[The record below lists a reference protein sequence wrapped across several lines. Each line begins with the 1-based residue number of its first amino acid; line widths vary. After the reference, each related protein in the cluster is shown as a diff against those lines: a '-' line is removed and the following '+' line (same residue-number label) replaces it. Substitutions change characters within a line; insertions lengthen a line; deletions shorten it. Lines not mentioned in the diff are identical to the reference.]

1 MDRMYPYRII
11 RLTRDAH
18 LDLSSGKSSSH
29 LRDEIGDNRLRVV
42 RILLIGFL
50 SLSTLFGQ
58 DLKTKKERLEQI
70 QEQIE
75 KERESIEKQEK
86 LKKNALDDIQDYSS
100 KVKGTQK
107 TLKSLINSLQEK
119 TGELKKT
126 SSRLQD
132 AEYLER
138 QLKGLCRE
146 EFLRLFFLEY
156 SPGIDRYGDRFM
168 ISRMINQTV
177 DTIRDAESDVRQLS
191 SAKGKLEKEVKTT
204 TSKRQQSE
212 KEEKQLSGKIQQLN
226 EKVKMYDIKKSE
238 SEEALSQL
246 SKEAE
251 QLEDLIAKLEYVT
264 EKDDY
269 TYEFASGRIAWPG
282 RGKVVRSFGEYKANA
297 GKFHSNG
304 IDIELPEGSKVVAA
318 EEGVVVF
325 AEWYE
330 SAGKTIIIDHQNGF
344 LTTYSHNGKILVTKG
359 DHVRRGDE
367 IAQSGNVIHF
377 ELRKRRIP
385 VDPMQYLEKQ

>member
-1 MDRMYPYRII
+1 M
-11 RLTRDAH
+11 TRDAY
-18 LDLSSGKSSSH
+18 LDLSSGKSPSH
-29 LRDEIGDNRLRVV
+29 LRDEIGDDRLRIV

-50 SLSTLFGQ
+50 LPTTLFGQ

-70 QEQIE
+70 QERIE
-75 KERESIEKQEK
+75 EERESIEKQEK
-86 LKKNALDDIQDYSS
+86 LKKNALENIQEYSR
-100 KVKGTQK
+100 KADGTQK
-107 TLKSLINSLQEK
+107 TLKSLINSLQTK
-119 TGELKKT
+119 TSELKRTRSK
-126 SSRLQD
+126 LQD
-132 AEYLER
+132 AEYLEG
-138 QLKGLCRE
+138 QLKSLCRE

-177 DTIRDAESDVRQLS
+177 HTIRDAESDVRHLS
-191 SAKGKLEKEVKTT
+191 SARGKLEKEVKST
-204 TSKRQQSE
+204 TSKRKQRE
-212 KEEKQLSGKIQQLN
+212 KESNQLTGKIEQLN

-251 QLEDLIAKLEYVT
+251 QLEDLIAKLEYAT
-264 EKDDY
+264 EKDEY
-269 TYEFASGRIAWPG
+269 TYTFASGNIAWPG
-282 RGKVVRSFGEYKANA
+282 KGKVIRPFGEYVSNSS
-297 GKFHSNG
+297 KFHSNG
-304 IDIELPEGSKVVAA
+304 IDIALPEGSRVVAA

-359 DHVRRGDE
+359 DRVKRGDL
-367 IAQSGNVIHF
+367 IANSGSTGNVSQPLVHF

-385 VDPMQYLEKQ
+385 VDPMQYLE